1 MRVQAIGTNGRIIKE
16 TIMKARITI
25 IWLPVAIPRAG

>member
-1 MRVQAIGTNGRIIKE
+1 MRTQHIGNTGSSTKE

-25 IWLPVAIPRAG
+25 IWLP

>member
-1 MRVQAIGTNGRIIKE
+1 MRMRVQANGTNGPDIKE

-25 IWLPVAIPRAG
+25 IWLP

>member
-1 MRVQAIGTNGRIIKE
+1 MQVHANGTNGRTNKE

-25 IWLPVAIPRAG
+25 IWLP

>member
-1 MRVQAIGTNGRIIKE
+1 MRTQSIGTNGRTIKE

-25 IWLPVAIPRAG
+25 IWLP

>member
-1 MRVQAIGTNGRIIKE
+1 MRVHANGTNGRTNKE

-25 IWLPVAIPRAG
+25 IWLP

>member
-1 MRVQAIGTNGRIIKE
+1 MRVQRNGTNGPITKE

-25 IWLPVAIPRAG
+25 IWLP